1 MCLLVLF
8 LQEINGAKYKNQLK
22 TFSSHL
28 DLRLLLNN
36 THLYSN
42 CLFLVGHFIGNFLKV
57 HGCMSVRVCVRV
69 WFSVGIV
76 KNQSQ
81 EIKEEIPHFAT

>member
-1 MCLLVLF
+1 
-8 LQEINGAKYKNQLK
+8 
-22 TFSSHL
+22 
-28 DLRLLLNN
+28 
-36 THLYSN
+36 
-42 CLFLVGHFIGNFLKV
+42 
-57 HGCMSVRVCVRV
+57 MSVRVCVRV